1 MDFPQENAASPRPMA
16 PDWEKSRAS
25 IAVRIET
32 PPPAFADSRRRG
44 PDRVLLAA
52 PNRIAE

>member
-32 PPPAFADSRRRG
+32 PPSAFADSRRRG